1 MYKFVISISSS
12 VQGGVGA
19 PGSAHEPAR
28 AAGWGAGAGAG
39 QWVRHVRTGQ
49 VHHLA
54 TRADFLR

>member
-1 MYKFVISISSS
+1 MISISSS

-28 AAGWGAGAGAG
+28 AAGWVAGAGAG